1 MVLSLS
7 AQHIVKSYGQ
17 NVVLN
22 DLSFTLQRGEVHGL
36 VGHNGAGKSTFLRIL
51 AGAGQPDAGEM
62 ILDGQPVTLSSPT
75 VALSKGVVAVYQE
88 LSLIE
93 NLTVAENIFLGAEKT
108 SVGRLRRAAME
119 REAATLLQEY
129 RIAADVTQRLGELPV
144 AQRQMIEVV
153 TAVHRNARYLLLD
166 EPTTALEARQIE
178 QLLAL
183 VQRLVREQN
192 LGVLLIDHKLGE
204 IFAVADRV
212 TALAD
217 GRVVFAAP
225 INEIEQEDV
234 IGAIV
239 GTTPEHGKHMASDMT
254 ARAPL
259 FVVDKSEPS
268 TERSLSEGPE
278 TLLVEHLSGKTL
290 RDVSLRARAG
300 SILGI
305 YGLVGSGRTRFL
317 RCLAGLEPFTA
328 ERVEFL
334 GKPYQPANPGVAI
347 RSRVGYLS
355 EERKRDGFVPQMNSI
370 LNASLPMLNRFSS
383 CGILRRRHLQNTVTT
398 VLQQLNIH
406 GSLEAPITS
415 LSGGNQQKAI
425 FGRLVLENPL
435 LMLLD
440 EPTKGVDI
448 GAKREIYQI
457 VRNLVAERNLAVI
470 VVSSEEEEILD
481 LCDEAVIFHRG
492 QCDGTVYKIDEL
504 DVARLREVA
513 WTEPVPTA

>member
-1 MVLSLS
+1 
-7 AQHIVKSYGQ
+7 
-17 NVVLN
+17 
-22 DLSFTLQRGEVHGL
+22 
-36 VGHNGAGKSTFLRIL
+36 
-51 AGAGQPDAGEM
+51 
-62 ILDGQPVTLSSPT
+62 
-75 VALSKGVVAVYQE
+75 
-88 LSLIE
+88 
-93 NLTVAENIFLGAEKT
+93 
-108 SVGRLRRAAME
+108 
-119 REAATLLQEY
+119 
-129 RIAADVTQRLGELPV
+129 
-144 AQRQMIEVV
+144 V

-217 GRVVFAAP
+217 GQVVFDAP
-225 INEIEQEDV
+225 INEIQQEDV

-239 GTTPEHGKHMASDMT
+239 GTTPDNGKHVASGIT
-254 ARAPL
+254 ASARPL
-259 FVVDKSEPS
+259 VVDKSKRS
-268 TERSLSEGPE
+268 TNRSISEGPE
-278 TLLVEHLSGKTL
+278 TLIVEHLSGKTL
-290 RDVSLRARAG
+290 RDVSLTARAG
-300 SILGI
+300 SVLGI

-317 RCLAGLEPFTA
+317 RCLAGLEQFTA
-328 ERVEFL
+328 ERVELL
-334 GKPYQPANPGVAI
+334 GKPYQPANPGLAI

-355 EERKRDGFVPQMNSI
+355 EERKRDGFVPQMNAI
-370 LNASLPMLNRFSS
+370 INASLPVLNRFSNF
-383 CGILRRRHLQNTVTT
+383 GILRRGQLQETVTN

-425 FGRLVLENPL
+425 FGRLMLENPL

-457 VRNLVAERNLAVI
+457 VRSLVAERNLAVI

-504 DVARLREVA
+504 DVARLRELV
-513 WTEPVPTA
+513 WTDPVTA

>member
-1 MVLSLS
+1 MVSSLS
-7 AQHIVKSYGQ
+7 AQHIARRYGQ

-22 DLSFTLQRGEVHGL
+22 DISFTLQRGEVHGL

-51 AGAGQPDAGEM
+51 AGAGQPDAGELL
-62 ILDGQPVTLSSPT
+62 LDGQPVTLSSPT
-75 VALSKGVVAVYQE
+75 VALSKGIAAVYQE

-93 NLTVAENIFLGAEKT
+93 NLTVAENMFLGAEMT
-108 SVGRLRRAAME
+108 SIGRLRRAAME
-119 REAATLLQEY
+119 REASNLLREY
-129 RIAADVTQRLGELPV
+129 SIAADPNQRLGDLPV

-217 GRVVFAAP
+217 GQVVFDAP
-225 INEIEQEDV
+225 INEIQQEDV

-239 GTTPEHGKHMASDMT
+239 GTTPDNGKHVASGIT
-254 ARAPL
+254 ASARPL
-259 FVVDKSEPS
+259 VVDKSKRS
-268 TERSLSEGPE
+268 TNRSISEGPE
-278 TLLVEHLSGKTL
+278 TLIVEHLSGKTL
-290 RDVSLRARAG
+290 RDVSLTARAG
-300 SILGI
+300 SVLGI

-317 RCLAGLEPFTA
+317 RCLAGLEQFTA
-328 ERVEFL
+328 ERVELL
-334 GKPYQPANPGVAI
+334 GKPYQPANPGLAI

-355 EERKRDGFVPQMNSI
+355 EERKRDGFVPQMNAI
-370 LNASLPMLNRFSS
+370 INASLPVLNRFSNF
-383 CGILRRRHLQNTVTT
+383 GILRRGQLQETVTN

-425 FGRLVLENPL
+425 FGRLMLENPL

-457 VRNLVAERNLAVI
+457 VRSLVAERNLAVI

-504 DVARLREVA
+504 DVARLRELV
-513 WTEPVPTA
+513 WTDPVTA